1 MEIELI
7 LSLLEQAPVLG
18 VLVILYMMNKSN
30 GKNGKTVSGVQTE
43 LMRGIGDSLDKL
55 ADAQV
60 DANRIAER
68 RARGFEAWLDRN
80 PSCPLGHNEQSP
92 FQSRNPRD

>member
-1 MEIELI
+1 MEIEM
-7 LSLLEQAPVLG
+7 LLNLLNQAPVLG
-18 VLVILYMMNKSN
+18 VLVILYMMNKQNN

-80 PSCPLGHNEQSP
+80 PSCPLGHNESP
-92 FQSRNPRD
+92 FESQKNRK

>member
-1 MEIELI
+1 MEIEI
-7 LSLLEQAPVLG
+7 LVHLLQQAPVLG
-18 VLVILYMMNKSN
+18 VLIILFMMNKQHN
-30 GKNGKTVSGVQTE
+30 GKNGNGVQTE
-43 LMRGIGDSLDKL
+43 LMRGIADSLDKL

-80 PSCPLGHNEQSP
+80 PNNKSP
-92 FQSRNPRD
+92 FVSKYHQE